1 MERTSLTQA
10 HVEHALAVRVDPRER
25 LGQAM
30 VRLGYLSER
39 DLVHA
44 LAQQFSLPVADAEKL
59 TSANREAVQLV
70 PEHLAREKQV
80 LALARDGGTLEVAVG
95 DPLDVLSLDH
105 LRALTG
111 CVLRVWVAQPSEVV
125 EAIDQFYSE
134 LRATEHLG
142 EILDKIDVT
151 SGPEDQ
157 EVDLA
162 ALRQQVEDAPVVRL
176 VNLMI
181 AEAIDAR
188 ASDIHVEP
196 ARDRVTV
203 RFRIDGVLHEVMK
216 PPKHLQMAII
226 SRIKVLADLDIAVRL
241 LPQDGRLSVHLP
253 DREVDLRVSTLP
265 TSHGE
270 KVVMRLFD
278 KSAFERRVENLGLEG
293 ETLEAFRRAIR
304 QAYGMILIS
313 GPTGSGKTTTLYSAL
328 QDIKT
333 VHRNLVTVEDPIEYH
348 IEGVA
353 QVHANPKV
361 GMTFARALRSILRQ
375 DPDVIMVGEIRDAET
390 ADIAVKSAL
399 TGHLVFSTV
408 HANDAPGTLT
418 RLVDMGV
425 PRYLVGS
432 AMSLVMAQRL
442 VRRVCERCKE
452 LVLPEPELLAMFG
465 ADAEL
470 LRGHPVPRGRG
481 CMACKQTGYT
491 GRVALFEVLELSR
504 PLRRLVLDGANE
516 DEIKKRAQAGGF
528 VTLRK
533 AGIRKVIEGITTLD
547 EVRSAT
553 IGDAD

>member
-1 MERTSLTQA
+1 MARSTETHRAQHRLGELLMERTSLTQA
-10 HVEHALAVRVDPRER
+10 HVEHALSVRVDPRER

-203 RFRIDGVLHEVMK
+203 R
-216 PPKHLQMAII
+216 
-226 SRIKVLADLDIAVRL
+226 
-241 LPQDGRLSVHLP
+241 
-253 DREVDLRVSTLP
+253 
-265 TSHGE
+265 
-270 KVVMRLFD
+270 
-278 KSAFERRVENLGLEG
+278 
-293 ETLEAFRRAIR
+293 
-304 QAYGMILIS
+304 
-313 GPTGSGKTTTLYSAL
+313 
-328 QDIKT
+328 
-333 VHRNLVTVEDPIEYH
+333 
-348 IEGVA
+348 
-353 QVHANPKV
+353 
-361 GMTFARALRSILRQ
+361 
-375 DPDVIMVGEIRDAET
+375 
-390 ADIAVKSAL
+390 
-399 TGHLVFSTV
+399 
-408 HANDAPGTLT
+408 
-418 RLVDMGV
+418 
-425 PRYLVGS
+425 
-432 AMSLVMAQRL
+432 
-442 VRRVCERCKE
+442 
-452 LVLPEPELLAMFG
+452 
-465 ADAEL
+465 
-470 LRGHPVPRGRG
+470 
-481 CMACKQTGYT
+481 
-491 GRVALFEVLELSR
+491 
-504 PLRRLVLDGANE
+504 
-516 DEIKKRAQAGGF
+516 
-528 VTLRK
+528 
-533 AGIRKVIEGITTLD
+533 
-547 EVRSAT
+547 
-553 IGDAD
+553 